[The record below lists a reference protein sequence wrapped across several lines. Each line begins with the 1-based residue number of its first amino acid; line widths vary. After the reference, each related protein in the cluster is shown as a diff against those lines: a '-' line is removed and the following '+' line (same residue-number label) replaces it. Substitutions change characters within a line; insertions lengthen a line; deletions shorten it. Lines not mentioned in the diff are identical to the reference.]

1 MNYEKACNILNID
14 KNDELS
20 DLYLKKKYRLKALK
34 YHPDKCRDN
43 NAGKLFI
50 EIQEAYQYLLNNKKS
65 EDVIK
70 TKYNN
75 ILKEFLKEYFENE
88 SNVEIVIKIINKSF
102 INYVVENCEYE
113 SILNIYRFLREYGEL
128 FEVDNSILEFLKK
141 RIDTE
146 IIILNPSLDDILD
159 ANIFIL
165 NYNDLKLMI
174 PLWHREIY
182 YELDNSKTLLV
193 RCIPELSDNIFI
205 DISNN
210 LHILVSKEELGEI
223 QIGSKKIRFDLEKNK
238 NELRLVGEGINSINM
253 DVYNS
258 IKQDIII
265 HY

>member
-1 MNYEKACNILNID
+1 MNYDKARNILNID
-14 KNDELS
+14 KKDQLN

-34 YHPDKCRDN
+34 CHPDKCRDN
-43 NAGKLFI
+43 DAGELFI
-50 EIQEAYQYLLNNKKS
+50 EIQEAYQFLLKNKKS

-75 ILKEFLKEYFENE
+75 ILKDFLKEYFENE
-88 SNVEIVIKIINKSF
+88 SNIETVIKIINKSF
-102 INYVVENCEYE
+102 ISYVVDNSDYE

-159 ANIFIL
+159 GNFFIL

-174 PLWHREIY
+174 PLWHHEVY
-182 YELDNSKTLLV
+182 YELDNSNTLLV
-193 RCIPELSDNIFI
+193 KCIPELSDNIFI

-210 LHILVSKEELGEI
+210 LHVFTSIEEEEEI
-223 QIGSKKIRFDLEKNK
+223 QIGSKIFRLNLKEYE
-238 NELRLVGEGINSINM
+238 NELRFVGEGINSINT

>member
-1 MNYEKACNILNID
+1 
-14 KNDELS
+14 
-20 DLYLKKKYRLKALK
+20 
-34 YHPDKCRDN
+34 
-43 NAGKLFI
+43 
-50 EIQEAYQYLLNNKKS
+50 
-65 EDVIK
+65 
-70 TKYNN
+70 
-75 ILKEFLKEYFENE
+75 
-88 SNVEIVIKIINKSF
+88 
-102 INYVVENCEYE
+102 
-113 SILNIYRFLREYGEL
+113 
-128 FEVDNSILEFLKK
+128 
-141 RIDTE
+141 
-146 IIILNPSLDDILD
+146 
-159 ANIFIL
+159 
-165 NYNDLKLMI
+165 NDLKLMI